1 MKKFEKILPWLKNWY
16 LLSIIGFLVWMT
28 FFDRNDFISQYSYKQ
43 ELNKLNVDKEYYK
56 LQVEENKKSIYELMS
71 NPANLEKFAR
81 EKYHM
86 KKDDEDVFL
95 IIRPA
100 SSPSTNS
107 ETETGIGSGTDDESE
122 EIALEESKDS

>member
-16 LLSIIGFLVWMT
+16 VITIIVFIVWMT

-43 ELNKLNVDKEYYK
+43 ELNKLKVDKQYFID
-56 LQVEENKKSIYELMS
+56 QVEENKKSLYELMS
-71 NPANLEKFAR
+71 NPVNLEKFAR

-95 IIRPA
+95 IIRP
-100 SSPSTNS
+100 PSTS
-107 ETETGIGSGTDDESE
+107 SGTEASVETGDETAE
-122 EIALEESKDS
+122 LKESADS

>member
-1 MKKFEKILPWLKNWY
+1 MKKFEFLVPWLKDKY
-16 LLSIIGFLVWMT
+16 VLSIIGFLVWMT

-43 ELNKLNVDKEYYK
+43 ELNKLEVDKLYF
-56 LQVEENKKSIYELMS
+56 LAQVEENKKSIFELMS
-71 NPANLEKFAR
+71 DPANLEKFAR

-100 SSPSTNS
+100 PIADDDNTSVLTPTGSKEKNANS
-107 ETETGIGSGTDDESE
+107 
-122 EIALEESKDS
+122 